1 MRKTWIAA
9 CMALTFGAWG
19 AVVANGQIINQ
30 PTPGQQPAGTP
41 VYQTPSAYQGQP
53 PIIQSS
59 SASASAYRGVVANSG
74 CDSCDSPGC
83 SGGCDSAIGSC
94 NNACGRGF
102 YWGTEVTVL
111 RPFHSEG
118 QTTGYDYRAAPRLWL
133 GFQKADGNGFRARW
147 WEMETN
153 GPATA
158 RYDDLHFMLFDL
170 EATHDFQ
177 LGCKWNGIVS
187 TGFRYAEYREE
198 EASGNYLEQ
207 DGAVGVV
214 AGIEARRNMF
224 RNINMYVGARTSMLF
239 ANSITENGAVSSRED
254 TTFTVSELQMGTEFV
269 RPARNGATFF
279 ARVGT
284 EAQYWSGVSDFDTE
298 DTSLIGTSFAIGI
311 RR

>member
-9 CMALTFGAWG
+9 CTALAFGAWG

-30 PTPGQQPAGTP
+30 PTAGANSAGGS
-41 VYQTPSAYQGQP
+41 VYQTPTAYQGQP

-59 SASASAYRGVVANSG
+59 ASAYRGVVASPG
-74 CDSCDSPGC
+74 CDSCDSSSCDGQC
-83 SGGCDSAIGSC
+83 ASGIGSC
-94 NNACGRGF
+94 TSCNSGCGGGL
-102 YWGTEVTVL
+102 YWGTEITVL

-118 QTTGYDYRAAPRLWL
+118 QTTGYDYRAAPRLWFGL
-133 GFQKADGNGFRARW
+133 KKANGSGFRTRW

-153 GPATA
+153 GPATS
-158 RYDDLHFMLFDL
+158 RYNDLHFMLFDL

-177 LGCKWNGIVS
+177 LGCNWTGLVS

-198 EASGNYLEQ
+198 EASGSSLEQ
-207 DGAVGVV
+207 DGAIGVV

-224 RNINMYVGARTSMLF
+224 RNLNMFVSARTSMLY
-239 ANSITENGAVSSRED
+239 ANSITENGTVSNRED
-254 TTFTVSELQMGTEFV
+254 TTFTVSELQMGTEIA

-279 ARVGT
+279 ARIAS
-284 EAQYWSGVSDFDTE
+284 EAQYWSGVSDFDSE